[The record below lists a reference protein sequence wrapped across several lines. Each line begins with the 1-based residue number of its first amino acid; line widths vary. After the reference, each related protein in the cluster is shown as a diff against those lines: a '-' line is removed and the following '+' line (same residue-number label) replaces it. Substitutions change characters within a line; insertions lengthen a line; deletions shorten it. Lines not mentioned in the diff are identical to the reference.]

1 MGAIGESSALR
12 ALDLCVMEVSN
23 LDSEWKKMV
32 VVKNDGCWKL
42 EVYRLV
48 DVGEVGCKVHGLG

>member
-1 MGAIGESSALR
+1 MGAIGESSALC

-23 LDSEWKKMV
+23 LNSELKKMV

-42 EVYRLV
+42 EV
-48 DVGEVGCKVHGLG
+48 